1 MRSISNFNLDIQT
14 TSNDTYLKA
23 HDIDTLLAKSEID
36 VLENNIEF
44 DYQKEDLYFGASIS
58 AFEDMTVENNSKY
71 EYLFPYLTI
80 NKKSFCG

>member
-1 MRSISNFNLDIQT
+1 MSHQQFHLDIQT

-44 DYQKEDLYFGASIS
+44 DYQKRRFIFWGID
-58 AFEDMTVENNSKY
+58 KY
-71 EYLFPYLTI
+71 I
-80 NKKSFCG
+80 